1 MFALFSSA
9 SAAVGNP
16 GQGNYAA
23 ANAVLDALA
32 EQRRS
37 RGLAATSLAWG
48 AWDGAGMAAA
58 DRAAGAAHRAGI
70 RPLDPDLA
78 VTALRR
84 AVMEPEPT
92 TVISDVDP
100 GRFVHAFTAVR
111 PSRLLAG
118 LPGPEATA
126 PAGPAGAP
134 AVPDQRAELAALP
147 AGRRG
152 AALLLLVRTRSAEI
166 LGLAGT
172 EAVGAEKAF
181 RDLGFDSLGS
191 VELRNQLTAATGL
204 ELPATLVFDHP
215 TPAELA
221 DHIARQL
228 DPAASDDSAEP
239 EDVDQARLQ
248 ALLASVSVGQLRRIG
263 VLEPLLK
270 LAAEHGRSGGP
281 ADGAGETPAYA
292 DSIDAMDLDAL
303 VHAALNTPTS
313 DPTPDPSSAPAHRD
327 EPQDRRS

>member
-1 MFALFSSA
+1 
-9 SAAVGNP
+9 
-16 GQGNYAA
+16 
-23 ANAVLDALA
+23 
-32 EQRRS
+32 
-37 RGLAATSLAWG
+37 
-48 AWDGAGMAAA
+48 MAAG

-100 GRFVHAFTAVR
+100 GRFVRAFTAGR

-118 LPGPEATA
+118 LPVPEAA
-126 PAGPAGAP
+126 DAAGPVAAP
-134 AVPDQRAELAALP
+134 AVPEQRAELAALP
-147 AGRRG
+147 AGRRRP
-152 AALLLLVRTRSAEI
+152 AVLHLVRTRAAEV
-166 LGLAGT
+166 LGLTGP

-181 RDLGFDSLGS
+181 RDLGFDSLGA

-221 DHIARQL
+221 EHIARQL
-228 DPAASDDSAEP
+228 DPAACDDSAEP
-239 EDVDQARLQ
+239 QDVDQARLQ
-248 ALLASVSVGQLRRIG
+248 ALLASVSVAQLRRIG

-270 LAAEHGRSGGP
+270 LAAEQGRSDES
-281 ADGAGETPAYA
+281 ADGAGEAPAYA

-303 VHAALNTPTS
+303 VHAALNTPTPDPTSAPAS
-313 DPTPDPSSAPAHRD
+313 DPTPNLSSVPAHRD